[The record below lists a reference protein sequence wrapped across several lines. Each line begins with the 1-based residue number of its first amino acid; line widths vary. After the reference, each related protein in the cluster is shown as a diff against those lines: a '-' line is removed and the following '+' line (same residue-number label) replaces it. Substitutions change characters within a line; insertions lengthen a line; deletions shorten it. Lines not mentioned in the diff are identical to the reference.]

1 MFNNITAKR
10 LTATRGPRHSTVKS
24 RLKGEQ
30 TGTDAGA
37 IAQHAL
43 SGSEGLSPAALV
55 ATHTSDI
62 TIATDHA
69 GRLIWANAAFERL
82 TGYEEHEYLG
92 QRPGDLLQGPET
104 DPSTVRRISRQLAS
118 HEAVDVEILNYT
130 KSGEPYWLN
139 MLINPVFDDS
149 GKLTHFISIQ
159 QDITRHKHTEV
170 ELQRSRDQLRM
181 ALDYGALPFWDLEL
195 NTGRCEFSEN
205 FASLLGSTPGID
217 GQFDF
222 DWLLNH
228 AHASE
233 RRWLRRAMLR
243 HYGGAD
249 LDVTCRFRQEDGT
262 WMWLRLR
269 GRIVLD
275 ETGFPVRSLGVVS
288 DITKIQSER
297 VQAEERDRR
306 KSEALAHTT
315 HEIRNLLN
323 GISGTTQVL
332 LWSDLSS
339 EHANLANRIR
349 KNCEILHELVNH
361 TLDLSRIEAG
371 LLTLHPEP
379 FAVSALV
386 DEVRD
391 TLIDQ
396 AENKGLRLVTRIDP
410 SVPRRVM
417 GDRGRIRQVLINL
430 TGNAVKFSSEGEVCV
445 CASTAP
451 DGAIIFNVCDNGPG
465 IPLADQPHLFER
477 FRQVDDGRSGEREGS
492 GLGLAICA
500 ELVRLMGGSISIE
513 SAPGDGA
520 TFRIHLPLERIDT
533 EDAAESAADTDRPE
547 EILQLTMGD
556 ARILLAE
563 DDEISRGVIT
573 EMLGLMGITNLRAV
587 DSGDIAVGAAGQE
600 RYDLMIFDQNLLGMN
615 GATAIHTI
623 RDGGG
628 PNRRTPALLMTGN
641 TGDLPENLPESI
653 SVLSKPLEWQKL
665 IRLVSDL
672 VASEAPLRDQRA

>member
-1 MFNNITAKR
+1 MD
-10 LTATRGPRHSTVKS
+10 S

-37 IAQHAL
+37 MARDAL
-43 SGSEGLSPAALV
+43 SGAGLASSAALI
-55 ATHTSDI
+55 ATHTTDVAL
-62 TIATDHA
+62 ATDHT
-69 GRLIWANAAFERL
+69 GRILWANAAFERL
-82 TGYEEHEYLG
+82 TGYGAEAYIG
-92 QRPGDLLQGPET
+92 QKPGELLQGPET
-104 DPSTVRRISRQLAS
+104 DPATVRLISKKLAG
-118 HEAVDVEILNYT
+118 HESVDVEILNYN
-130 KSGEPYWLN
+130 KAGDPYWLN
-139 MLINPVFDDS
+139 MLVNPVFDAT
-149 GKLTHFISIQ
+149 GKLTNFISIQ
-159 QDITRHKHTEV
+159 QDITRHKQTEA

-181 ALDYGALPFWDLEL
+181 VLDYGALPFWDLEL
-195 NTGRCEFSEN
+195 NTGHCEFSEN
-205 FASLLGSTPGID
+205 FAPILGGTPGSD

-222 DWLLNH
+222 DWLLQH
-228 AHASE
+228 AHPSE
-233 RRWLRRAMLR
+233 RRWLHRAMLR
-243 HYGGAD
+243 HYSGAD
-249 LDVTCRFRQEDGT
+249 LDVTCRFRQADGT

-269 GRIVLD
+269 GRIVHD

-332 LWSDLSS
+332 LWSDLSE
-339 EHANLANRIR
+339 EHASLANRIR

-396 AENKGLRLVTRIDP
+396 AENKGLRLVTRVDP

-445 CASTAP
+445 CVGTTS
-451 DGAIIFNVCDNGPG
+451 DGEITFNVCDEGPG

-477 FRQVDDGRSGEREGS
+477 FRQVDDGRSGEGS

-500 ELVRLMGGSISIE
+500 ELVRLMGGSISIQ

-520 TFRIHLPLERIDT
+520 VFRIELPLERVDSV
-533 EDAAESAADTDRPE
+533 DAAETTADTDRPE
-547 EILQLTMGD
+547 EILQLAMGD

-573 EMLGLMGITNLRAV
+573 EMLSLMGITGLRAV
-587 DSGDIAVGAAGQE
+587 DSGDVAVGAAGQE
-600 RYDLMIFDQNLLGMN
+600 RYDLMMFDQNLLGMD
-615 GATAIHTI
+615 GATAVRTI
-623 RDGGG
+623 RQGTG
-628 PNRRTPALLMTGN
+628 PNRRTPALLMSGN
-641 TGDLPENLPESI
+641 VGDLQGTLPENV

-672 VASEAPLRDQRA
+672 VTDEPPVRERRA

>member
-1 MFNNITAKR
+1 
-10 LTATRGPRHSTVKS
+10 VDS

-37 IAQHAL
+37 MARDAL
-43 SGSEGLSPAALV
+43 SGAGLASSAALI
-55 ATHTSDI
+55 ATHTTDVAL
-62 TIATDHA
+62 ATDHT
-69 GRLIWANAAFERL
+69 GRILWANAAFERL
-82 TGYEEHEYLG
+82 TGYGAEAYIG
-92 QRPGDLLQGPET
+92 QKPGELLQGPET
-104 DPSTVRRISRQLAS
+104 DPATVRLISKKLAG
-118 HEAVDVEILNYT
+118 HESVDVEILNYN
-130 KSGEPYWLN
+130 KAGDPYWLN
-139 MLINPVFDDS
+139 MLVNPVFDAT
-149 GKLTHFISIQ
+149 GKLTNFISIQ
-159 QDITRHKHTEV
+159 QDITRHKQTEA

-181 ALDYGALPFWDLEL
+181 VLDYGALPFWDLEL
-195 NTGRCEFSEN
+195 NTGHCEFSEN
-205 FASLLGSTPGID
+205 FAPILGGTPGSD

-222 DWLLNH
+222 DWLLQH
-228 AHASE
+228 AHPSE
-233 RRWLRRAMLR
+233 RRWLHRAMLR
-243 HYGGAD
+243 HYSGAD
-249 LDVTCRFRQEDGT
+249 LDVTCRFRQADGT

-269 GRIVLD
+269 GRIVHD

-332 LWSDLSS
+332 LWSDLSE
-339 EHANLANRIR
+339 EHASLANRIR

-396 AENKGLRLVTRIDP
+396 AENKGLRLVTRVDP

-445 CASTAP
+445 CVGTTS
-451 DGAIIFNVCDNGPG
+451 DGEITFNVCDEGPG

-477 FRQVDDGRSGEREGS
+477 FRQVDDGRSGEGS

-500 ELVRLMGGSISIE
+500 ELVRLMGGSISIQ

-520 TFRIHLPLERIDT
+520 VFRIELPLERVDSV
-533 EDAAESAADTDRPE
+533 DAAETTADTDRPE
-547 EILQLTMGD
+547 EILQLAMGD

-573 EMLGLMGITNLRAV
+573 EMLSLMGITGLRAV
-587 DSGDIAVGAAGQE
+587 DSGDVAVGAAGQE
-600 RYDLMIFDQNLLGMN
+600 RYDLMMFDQNLLGMD
-615 GATAIHTI
+615 GATAVRTI
-623 RDGGG
+623 RQGTG
-628 PNRRTPALLMTGN
+628 PNRRTPALLMSGN
-641 TGDLPENLPESI
+641 VGDLQGTLPENV

-672 VASEAPLRDQRA
+672 VTDEPPVRERRA